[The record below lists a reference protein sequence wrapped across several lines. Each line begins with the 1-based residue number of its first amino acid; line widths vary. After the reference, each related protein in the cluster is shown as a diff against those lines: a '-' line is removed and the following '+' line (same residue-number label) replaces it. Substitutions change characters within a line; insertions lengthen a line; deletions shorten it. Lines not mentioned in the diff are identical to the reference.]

1 MILHLWEPP
10 HSFFFF
16 YGHHSLSP
24 WSSRGT
30 QRPWGS
36 LDQKTW
42 SRAQRFC
49 WRGLVDLSILELFQ
63 KCNWCDW
70 VEELVWARGFCEQMD
85 QCHTVPTSQCETQA
99 WFTSVQKYGY
109 GSRPPHQPLVL
120 TAELVKAG
128 CLPPIN
134 PWFHRT
140 HPLSPCLLHPIFLCK
155 PCPHFGCLKAHV
167 WWSNHNFRSFNSHIW
182 WLHAHVWCLNHLKS
196 C

>member
-1 MILHLWEPP
+1 MILHLWNL
-10 HSFFFF
+10 HIVFFFS
-16 YGHHSLSP
+16 GHHSLSP

-63 KCNWCDW
+63 KCNWCNW

-85 QCHTVPTSQCETQA
+85 QCHTVPTSLCETQA

-120 TAELVKAG
+120 TAELVESWMFT
-128 CLPPIN
+128 PHQPMV
-134 PWFHRT
+134 PQD
-140 HPLSPCLLHPIFLCK
+140 PSPMAMFVTSHFLCK
-155 PCPHFGCLKAHV
+155 PSTFWVLEGPCLMVKSQFSIVQFPYLMVTCPCLM
-167 WWSNHNFRSFNSHIW
+167 
-182 WLHAHVWCLNHLKS
+182 LKS